1 MFDWNFLQKN
11 FINFF
16 SKPNFVLN
24 AKIPQP
30 DKLFQSFITIKGN
43 GSFYS
48 PRQNSRLVHNGEP
61 FGGLYNLNWILWISV
76 ASSQEKSGVVHR
88 RGERGSSQVP
98 IKFFSSGLTEQQD
111 EQSEETPEPVLTIP
125 TLGHQPVI
133 LGGLYSHSEDEFL
146 PGKTL

>member
-1 MFDWNFLQKN
+1 MPKSRSLTSYFKASSQVKGMVHFIHHSKILGWSIMGNLLGAFTTSIEFYEFLR
-11 FINFF
+11 I
-16 SKPNFVLN
+16 
-24 AKIPQP
+24 
-30 DKLFQSFITIKGN
+30 
-43 GSFYS
+43 
-48 PRQNSRLVHNGEP
+48 
-61 FGGLYNLNWILWISV
+61 

-146 PGKTL
+146 PGKILYISDCNKMNGS

>member
-1 MFDWNFLQKN
+1 MWCLIEIFYRKILL
-11 FINFF
+11 FF
-16 SKPNFVLN
+16 
-24 AKIPQP
+24 
-30 DKLFQSFITIKGN
+30 FQSLILYWMPK
-43 GSFYS
+43 
-48 PRQNSRLVHNGEP
+48 SRSLTSY
-61 FGGLYNLNWILWISV
+61 FK
-76 ASSQEKSGVVHR
+76 ASSQVKGMVHFIHHQEKSGVVHR